1 MEGWLPTSQDESGV
15 KPSLH
20 LMAFP
25 ACSAQPRGR
34 HVGLGAGASLGS
46 GSTFASNFLCGL
58 QIPSPVWVSEMETP
72 LSIAVT
78 KVYKTTNVKVAYNCF
93 APVKTITV
101 ATLLLSCP
109 QQHPSLNC
117 SPFANQLLSEPEAQ
131 NSPSPEVSSLQVRVP
146 SPHQFP
152 KQVSWVPGIL
162 WSPEHPLRVV
172 HRDITLHPSSC
183 TPLPNLPAFGCT
195 VEVPHYVRMPGGP
208 KICMA
213 PEPSPWVI
221 PLNALECHMLGMFGY
236 LCVHVLSGCIC
247 ICVCVCT

>member
-1 MEGWLPTSQDESGV
+1 MRRGATRRPSSLRGHYEGIQRSPLPSPGCGHKLLLEYTRWGFTLSFPGGEMEGWLPTSRDESGV

-46 GSTFASNFLCGL
+46 SSTFASNFLCGR
-58 QIPSPVWVSEMETP
+58 QMPSPVWVSEMETP

-146 SPHQFP
+146 SPHLPVP
-152 KQVSWVPGIL
+152 KAGFLGTRDPLVP
-162 WSPEHPLRVV
+162 R
-172 HRDITLHPSSC
+172 
-183 TPLPNLPAFGCT
+183 TPT
-195 VEVPHYVRMPGGP
+195 
-208 KICMA
+208 
-213 PEPSPWVI
+213 
-221 PLNALECHMLGMFGY
+221 
-236 LCVHVLSGCIC
+236 
-247 ICVCVCT
+247 